1 MDIQYIANIAAI
13 IGAVSIL
20 TTLVFVI
27 FEIRVNLRQFRSVK
41 EISLHD
47 VQNQFFLHWS
57 QPENAELI
65 VKARKDF
72 PSLTEVEKFA
82 FENYVELRIRFF
94 IFGFNFIHNP
104 KTKPFQISRIKHFF
118 SAEGTYL
125 CYKNMLEDLRIPPL
139 WSEVIDASIENK
151 DPDAIFKIAL
161 KGH

>member
-1 MDIQYIANIAAI
+1 MDIQQVANIAAI

-20 TTLVFVI
+20 TTLIFVI
-27 FEIRVNLRQFRSVK
+27 FEIRANLRQFRSIK

-57 QPENAELI
+57 QHENAKLI
-65 VKARKDF
+65 VKARTDF
-72 PSLTEVEKFA
+72 LSLNEVEKFA

-94 IFGFNFIHNP
+94 IFGFNFIQDP

-118 SAEGTYL
+118 SDGGTYL
-125 CYKNMLEDLRIPPL
+125 CYKNMVEELRIPPL
-139 WSEVIDASIENK
+139 WSEVIDASLANT

>member
-13 IGAVSIL
+13 IGAISIL

-27 FEIRVNLRQFRSVK
+27 FEIRVNLRQFRSIK

-82 FENYVELRIRFF
+82 FEN
-94 IFGFNFIHNP
+94 
-104 KTKPFQISRIKHFF
+104 
-118 SAEGTYL
+118 
-125 CYKNMLEDLRIPPL
+125 
-139 WSEVIDASIENK
+139 
-151 DPDAIFKIAL
+151 
-161 KGH
+161 